1 MGKLLDQNILFWL
14 IGGYLLGVLAC
25 SYTTAFFLGASP
37 GEFLLGLTVQN
48 SKEER
53 LNGISA
59 VIYSLVRLFWPIM
72 ILGTMLSMLISGKML
87 DTVITGCAAVRAA
100 SGSPGHTSAEPV
112 LHIEEGYYKG
122 NTLTLKPGKYV
133 FGRNPE
139 VCNMVYP
146 MNYASVS
153 RVHFSLD
160 VDQNYHIVI
169 TDYSSYGTWLNS
181 SPLEKNKPTP
191 VNPDGVISFA
201 NNQEKILIKN
211 L

>member
-1 MGKLLDQNILFWL
+1 MLL
-14 IGGYLLGVLAC
+14 C
-25 SYTTAFFLGASP
+25 SYTTAFFLSASP

-48 SKEER
+48 GKGER
-53 LNGISA
+53 PDGVSA
-59 VIYSLVRLFWPIM
+59 VIYSLVRLFWPVM
-72 ILGTMLSMLISGKML
+72 IPGTLISMLITGRML
-87 DTVITGCAAVRAA
+87 DAVVSGCAAVRTAP
-100 SGSPGHTSAEPV
+100 GSPGLHTSAEPV
-112 LHIEEGYYKG
+112 LYIEEGYYKG
-122 NTLTLKPGKYV
+122 STLALKPGKYF

-146 MNYASVS
+146 MNYTSVS

-169 TDYSSYGTWLNS
+169 TDYSSYGTQLNS

-191 VNPDGVISFA
+191 VNPGSAISFA

-211 L
+211 Q